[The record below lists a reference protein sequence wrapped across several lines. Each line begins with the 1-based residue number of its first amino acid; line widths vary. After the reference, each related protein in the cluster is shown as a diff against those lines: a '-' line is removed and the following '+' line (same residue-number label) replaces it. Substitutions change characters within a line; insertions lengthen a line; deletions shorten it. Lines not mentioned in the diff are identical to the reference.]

1 MRPSSRMLV
10 AFVIAAVVLLGPLV
24 MALDG
29 CAAMMMCDAPCAAM
43 SGAVVATPTLTPL
56 MALSN
61 AVIVATVSATPVTP
75 SVLEPPPKP
84 VLLSL

>member
-1 MRPSSRMLV
+1 
-10 AFVIAAVVLLGPLV
+10 
-24 MALDG
+24 
-29 CAAMMMCDAPCAAM
+29 M